1 MPGRVGRRTP
11 SCPGGHPA
19 VRAGGG
25 AGDGPLWV
33 ELFLPVAP
41 DLDINSS
48 GALLVRLVD

>member
-11 SCPGGHPA
+11 PCPGGHPA
-19 VRAGGG
+19 ARAGG
-25 AGDGPLWV
+25 AGGGPLWV
-33 ELFLPVAP
+33 QPFLPVAP